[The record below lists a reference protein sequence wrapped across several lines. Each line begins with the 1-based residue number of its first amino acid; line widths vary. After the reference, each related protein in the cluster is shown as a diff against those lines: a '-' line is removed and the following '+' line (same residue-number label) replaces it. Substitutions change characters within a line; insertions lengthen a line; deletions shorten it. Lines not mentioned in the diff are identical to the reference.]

1 MLNGE
6 LSVNY
11 ILQVLNIILVLIIEF
26 FLFGVR
32 LIELTIIVVYKV
44 RMPNK
49 DSLQMF
55 SKIMI

>member
-1 MLNGE
+1 MLNSE

-11 ILQVLNIILVLIIEF
+11 ILKVLNIILVLIIEF

-44 RMPNK
+44 RMPKK